1 MGISGDLG
9 KSWHQK
15 YKDSAWIYIGGL
27 PYDLTEGD
35 IITVFSQFGE
45 VININLLRHA
55 DTGKSRGF
63 CFLCYQDQ
71 RSTILAVDN
80 FNGITLLKRMIRV
93 DHVEQYKVPKYKEN
107 ADEETK
113 RLWEEGCAPK
123 PIQITEAGVFADQRS
138 TILAVDNFNGITL
151 LKRMIRV
158 DHVEQYKV
166 PKYKE
171 NADEE
176 TKRLWEEGCAPKPIQ
191 ITEAELREL
200 KKKIKKDR
208 KREKKEK
215 KKAKKEKKKLKKLLE
230 STDRDVNADWKDQ
243 SKLLDKLVKED
254 DLYGQN
260 SHFNFGK
267 KTEAPEEP
275 THNPRPDFE
284 KADWRDIEIWKEI
297 REREK
302 AEQAPKKVDWKPEEH
317 YVSSRYR

>member
-1 MGISGDLG
+1 MNPITNIKNQNKLNERELQLGISGDLG

-15 YKDSAWIYIGGL
+15 YKESAWIYIGGL

-71 RSTILAVDN
+71 RSTVLAVDN
-80 FNGITLLKRMIRV
+80 FNGITILKRMIRV
-93 DHVEQYKVPKYKEN
+93 DHVEEYKVPKYKEN

-113 RLWEEGCAPK
+113 RLWEQGCAPQ
-123 PIQITEAGVFADQRS
+123 PIRRKEIERS
-138 TILAVDNFNGITL
+138 RESA
-151 LKRMIRV
+151 
-158 DHVEQYKV
+158 EPQ
-166 PKYKE
+166 PKEK
-171 NADEE
+171 
-176 TKRLWEEGCAPKPIQ
+176 IV
-191 ITEAELREL
+191 EL
-200 KKKIKKDR
+200 KEDKELKELLASVKAERKKAKKQR
-208 KREKKEK
+208 KKE
-215 KKAKKEKKKLKKLLE
+215 KKEKKKLKKLMKHVE
-230 STDRDVNADWKDQ
+230 DDVNADWRNSD
-243 SKLLDKLVKED
+243 KLLNKSVKEE

-260 SHFNFGK
+260 AHFNFGK
-267 KTEAPEEP
+267 KTTTVEET

-302 AEQAPKKVDWKPEEH
+302 AEQGVKNPDWKPEEH
-317 YVSSRYR
+317 YVSSRHR

>member
-1 MGISGDLG
+1 MNPITNIKNQNKLNDRELNLGISGDLK
-9 KSWHQK
+9 KSWHQQ

-27 PYDLTEGD
+27 PFDLSEGD

-45 VININLLRHA
+45 VININLVRHP
-55 DTGKSRGF
+55 DTGKSKGF

-71 RSTILAVDN
+71 RSTVLAVDN

-93 DHVEQYKVPKYKEN
+93 DHVESYKVPKYKEN

-123 PIQITEAGVFADQRS
+123 PIRKSETGMLE
-138 TILAVDNFNGITL
+138 
-151 LKRMIRV
+151 
-158 DHVEQYKV
+158 
-166 PKYKE
+166 
-171 NADEE
+171 DEE
-176 TKRLWEEGCAPKPIQ
+176 
-191 ITEAELREL
+191 L
-200 KKKIKKDR
+200 KMLQRKIKKD
-208 KREKKEK
+208 KKKAKKEK
-215 KKAKKEKKKLKKLLE
+215 KKAKKEEKRLKKMSKHTE
-230 STDRDVNADWKDQ
+230 KEVNSDWKTQ
-243 SKLLDKLVKED
+243 SKLLEKSVKEEE
-254 DLYGQN
+254 LYGHS

-267 KTEAPEEP
+267 KAEAPEEP

-302 AEQAPKKVDWKPEEH
+302 AEQEVKKVDWKPEEH

>member
-1 MGISGDLG
+1 MNPITNIKNQNKLNERELQLGISGDLG

-123 PIQITEAGVFADQRS
+123 PIQITEADEME
-138 TILAVDNFNGITL
+138 D
-151 LKRMIRV
+151 
-158 DHVEQYKV
+158 E
-166 PKYKE
+166 
-171 NADEE
+171 DEE
-176 TKRLWEEGCAPKPIQ
+176 EEKEAKTKILTLKEDQ
-191 ITEAELREL
+191 ELKEL

>member
-1 MGISGDLG
+1 MNPLTNIRNQNKLNERELQLGIAGDLR
-9 KSWHQK
+9 KSWHQR
-15 YKDSAWIYIGGL
+15 YGDSAWIYIGGL

-71 RSTILAVDN
+71 RSTVLAVDN
-80 FNGITLLKRMIRV
+80 FNGITLLKRVIRV

-123 PIQITEAGVFADQRS
+123 PIRRTGIDGTQPERKKDTEIDA
-138 TILAVDNFNGITL
+138 
-151 LKRMIRV
+151 
-158 DHVEQYKV
+158 
-166 PKYKE
+166 E
-171 NADEE
+171 NAIVSLKEDEE
-176 TKRLWEEGCAPKPIQ
+176 
-191 ITEAELREL
+191 LRAL
-200 KKKIKKDR
+200 RAKIKADR

-215 KKAKKEKKKLKKLLE
+215 KKAKKEKKKLKKLMK
-230 STDRDVNADWKDQ
+230 STKDDVNTDWKGQ
-243 SKLLDKLVKED
+243 TKLLDKSVKEENF
-254 DLYGQN
+254 YGPN
-260 SHFNFGK
+260 KHFNFGK
-267 KTEAPEEP
+267 KTEALEEP
-275 THNPRPDFE
+275 THNVRPDFE

-302 AEQAPKKVDWKPEEH
+302 AEQGQKKSDWKPEEH

>member
-1 MGISGDLG
+1 MNPLTNIKNQNKLNERELKLGIAGDLR

-63 CFLCYQDQ
+63 CFLCYEDQ
-71 RSTILAVDN
+71 RSTVLAVDN
-80 FNGITLLKRMIRV
+80 LNGITLLKRVIRV
-93 DHVEQYKVPKYKEN
+93 DHVEQYKVPKYREG

-123 PIQITEAGVFADQRS
+123 PIRRIDKNISQSKLEDENDAK
-138 TILAVDNFNGITL
+138 N
-151 LKRMIRV
+151 
-158 DHVEQYKV
+158 KV
-166 PKYKE
+166 VS
-171 NADEE
+171 
-176 TKRLWEEGCAPKPIQ
+176 
-191 ITEAELREL
+191 
-200 KKKIKKDR
+200 
-208 KREKKEK
+208 
-215 KKAKKEKKKLKKLLE
+215 LKKLMKK
-230 STDRDVNADWKDQ
+230 TAGNVDMDWKEQ
-243 SKLLDKLVKED
+243 SKFLDKSVKEENF
-254 DLYGQN
+254 YGPN
-260 SHFNFGK
+260 KHFSFGK
-267 KTEAPEEP
+267 KNDVIEEP

-302 AEQAPKKVDWKPEEH
+302 AEQGGSKKCDWKQEEH
-317 YVSSRYR
+317 YISSRYR